1 MQYIIKAPRHINTS
15 IKLPASKS
23 ISNRALII
31 HAQTGGSIVPEN
43 LSDCD
48 DTEVIINALRDMP
61 EVIDIKAGGTAMRFM
76 TAYLATLKGHEHII
90 TGTERMQHRPIS
102 VLVNALRYLGADIEY
117 VKEEG
122 FPPLR
127 IRGNELEGGYVE
139 MQGNVSSQFI
149 SAVLLI
155 GPNLRNGLELK
166 LKGNIISRPY
176 IDLTL
181 WMMNEFGADAN
192 WTGSDTV
199 TVKPQPYMQRD
210 YLIENDWSAAS
221 YWFEAMALAAD
232 VDSQINLSG
241 LMDGSKQGDSVV
253 RYLYSMLGV
262 KTSFESKE
270 EGTPTTVTLKKS
282 RRVVPR
288 LDYDFINSP
297 DLAQAVVVTCC
308 ALGIPFHFRG
318 LATLKIKETNRIAAL
333 KTELRKLGFV
343 IKDQN
348 NSELIWDGERCSP
361 TMEPIDTYED
371 HRMAMSFAPLSL
383 VFGEIAINDPEV
395 VTKSYPNYWSDL
407 AAAGFEI
414 TEINP

>member
-1 MQYIIKAPRHINTS
+1 MP
-15 IKLPASKS
+15 
-23 ISNRALII
+23 
-31 HAQTGGSIVPEN
+31 GN

-199 TVKPQPYMQRD
+199 TVKPQIGR
-210 YLIENDWSAAS
+210 AH
-221 YWFEAMALAAD
+221 
-232 VDSQINLSG
+232 V
-241 LMDGSKQGDSVV
+241 
-253 RYLYSMLGV
+253 
-262 KTSFESKE
+262 
-270 EGTPTTVTLKKS
+270 
-282 RRVVPR
+282 
-288 LDYDFINSP
+288 
-297 DLAQAVVVTCC
+297 
-308 ALGIPFHFRG
+308 
-318 LATLKIKETNRIAAL
+318 
-333 KTELRKLGFV
+333 
-343 IKDQN
+343 
-348 NSELIWDGERCSP
+348 
-361 TMEPIDTYED
+361 
-371 HRMAMSFAPLSL
+371 
-383 VFGEIAINDPEV
+383 
-395 VTKSYPNYWSDL
+395 
-407 AAAGFEI
+407 
-414 TEINP
+414 